1 MIDIQLYR
9 ARVGIFGQKGQLKNL
24 GRNKEISEYQ
34 FNKLT
39 PLLMTNKEASK
50 NSIFIISSTLLC
62 LFVLITVTGSLNLF
76 KVNTLKL
83 SNPGSYELLRS
94 VQGTSTR
101 SLLEKLQVNN
111 VHMMHFFQFFGHLF
125 EKFLVESR

>member
-24 GRNKEISEYQ
+24 GRNKEISKYQ

-39 PLLMTNKEASK
+39 PLLMTNKRTSK

-94 VQGTSTR
+94 VQGTSIR
-101 SLLEKLQVNN
+101 SLL
-111 VHMMHFFQFFGHLF
+111 
-125 EKFLVESR
+125 